1 MTPEECS
8 NARDKVGEEVFMEFR
23 LDLLERWYNLSAE
36 ERTEAMAKGGNDLR
50 QHFERCFPEGTVVH
64 LMGLTAK
71 HNAKAELGRVIG
83 ARAHLDT
90 ESLDE
95 HVRKTHGLRIVV
107 ILAWE
112 KPINLRRSA
121 RIQEQNTPLIQ
132 TLHTHHMLNHT
143 EYIGPIQAGKES
155 LSIASIGSTD
165 VTSRR
170 ESHDPSFVIHSFSQS
185 HETVQ
190 KSSSMPSVEIAD

>member
-8 NARDKVGEEVFMEFR
+8 NARDKVGEEVFIEFR
-23 LDLLERWYNLSAE
+23 LDLLGRWYNLSAE

-71 HNAKAELGRVIG
+71 HNDQKAELGRVIG

-95 HVRKTHGLRIVV
+95 QLRKTHGLRIVV

-112 KPINLRRSA
+112 KPIDLRRSA
-121 RIQEQNTPLIQ
+121 RIREQKTPLIQ
-132 TLHTHHMLNHT
+132 TLHTHHIIDHT

-165 VTSRR
+165 VTSKRA
-170 ESHDPSFVIHSFSQS
+170 
-185 HETVQ
+185 
-190 KSSSMPSVEIAD
+190 SSMPAVEIAD